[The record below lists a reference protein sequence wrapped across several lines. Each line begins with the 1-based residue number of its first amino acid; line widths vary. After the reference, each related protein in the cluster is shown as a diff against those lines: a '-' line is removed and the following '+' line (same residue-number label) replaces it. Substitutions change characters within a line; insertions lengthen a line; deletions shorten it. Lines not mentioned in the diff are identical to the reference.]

1 MYFHMPQERIQ
12 LPLLRI
18 AGADIAFVDNFNFLG
33 IIINK
38 HLNWTSHVDMLTAK
52 LSKTI
57 SILNTLIRVMPINI
71 MSTMYNSLIFWHLNY
86 GVLLWAPKLHV
97 NDTLHILQKRL
108 FEFTVILLTPQLHL
122 LKTCDI
128 YKCQL
133 LTFIFKLIHK
143 QYRII
148 SDNLHLETSSIIT
161 PPEHVNTYLYW
172 YGQLDGH
179 QPLVV

>member
-1 MYFHMPQERIQ
+1 MPQERIQ

-57 SILNTLIRVMPINI
+57 GILNTLIRVMPINI

-86 GVLLWAPKLHV
+86 GVLLWAP
-97 NDTLHILQKRL
+97 
-108 FEFTVILLTPQLHL
+108 
-122 LKTCDI
+122 
-128 YKCQL
+128 
-133 LTFIFKLIHK
+133 
-143 QYRII
+143 
-148 SDNLHLETSSIIT
+148 
-161 PPEHVNTYLYW
+161 
-172 YGQLDGH
+172 
-179 QPLVV
+179 